1 MSEPSSIPAMGD
13 IDPETGRFSSTEA
26 PAAAGAGGAKPAA
39 ANKYAVVQPA
49 PEAKEKG
56 GDSAEA
62 DPEAGPGASAKE
74 VLQRAAP
81 AIVSIAKTGKT
92 AEEIF
97 NMIDDDG
104 GGSLDHDEIKEWFEG
119 LGVEFTDGEFKTL
132 MEACELGDVEELD
145 HENYAKLFKSIV
157 RVTMSDDQLEHFLEM
172 FAPAPPPP
180 TCCGIDCARLSLKL
194 AYLLDN
200 WIAQRENQF
209 KLVVYLFVIAMFV
222 FVGPYHAV
230 NDEYFSPRFWNDDL
244 QFVKME
250 WYDSLFEVYAFLMDP
265 GGGLEVESPEQRF
278 VAACI
283 SWFGVVIFSVLVGFV
298 IDAVMEKMD
307 DLKKGRSTVIEDEH
321 TLILGWT
328 DKAGGLCIEVAN
340 ANESEGGG
348 VIVVLDTQEKEEL
361 EGIFENQ
368 VKPEDMAPDGNETRV
383 VFRSGTPLRATDLM
397 RVSAL
402 KARSIVILSDY
413 GQEPDLADAD
423 ILRVLLTLQTLP
435 GELAGHVVCEVR
447 DVDNEPLV
455 SLVGGDC
462 CETVVSHDIIGRLM
476 LMAARQPG
484 IARVYNSILGFDD
497 DEFYT
502 EDWSEHEKTITGKTW
517 GDVIMSFPMAIP
529 LGFAKEDGTVELNP
543 RKDQIFEAG
552 DELIVIAEDDDTYEP
567 EDTVDPEVTIIEE
580 PIPEMG
586 DPENILFCGWR
597 RDVRDM
603 MLLLDTMVAPG
614 SELHMF
620 NEKPNGEGERT
631 AILLEDGFD
640 VNELN
645 NMTIKHHAGNSAV
658 KRHLEPIPLH
668 TYSTVMI
675 LADQSR
681 ENDMMHSDSHSLS
694 SLLLIRD
701 KQERKEIEMKMRAER
716 SGKTYEPVECA
727 VVCEILDARTQ
738 ETISKNEKVSLSS
751 DFVQSNQMVSQI
763 LAMVSE
769 DRNVKTI
776 LGELLG
782 SQGASIV
789 VKPLCGFLCEED
801 EELSFWQLQKRA
813 IAMDKTLL
821 GYQGRT
827 AIEATVIN
835 PKNKDEVKT
844 WNGLG
849 KFCYCCCFC
858 FFRVSQVGFFWFPF
872 LTPLLFIFLDDLFFF
887 TLQTLCS
894 WRVTQRPRRPRR
906 NKCSPSYRG
915 EHPLSTRK
923 IWPGSN

>member
-1 MSEPSSIPAMGD
+1 MSDAPANKLPAFE
-13 IDPETGRFSSTEA
+13 IDVKTGRFSGHIPTVPQVQSSNKYVVQTSDNGVD
-26 PAAAGAGGAKPAA
+26 AAGSEIEPSEVIRSSQKEEIADDTAEMSNKEEDKEITDVELGDAA
-39 ANKYAVVQPA
+39 SSEQGQEEKG
-49 PEAKEKG
+49 KG
-56 GDSAEA
+56 GDGGE
-62 DPEAGPGASAKE
+62 EKGEEGEEGGKE
-74 VLQRAAP
+74 
-81 AIVSIAKTGKT
+81 GEDED
-92 AEEIF
+92 EE
-97 NMIDDDG
+97 G
-104 GGSLDHDEIKEWFEG
+104 G
-119 LGVEFTDGEFKTL
+119 
-132 MEACELGDVEELD
+132 
-145 HENYAKLFKSIV
+145 
-157 RVTMSDDQLEHFLEM
+157 
-172 FAPAPPPP
+172 
-180 TCCGIDCARLSLKL
+180 CCGFDWHRCKLKI
-194 AYLLDN
+194 AYKMDN
-200 WIAQRENQF
+200 WISQRENQF

-250 WYDSLFEVYAFLMDP
+250 WYDSLFETYAFLMDP

-278 VAACI
+278 VAAII
-283 SWFGVVIFSVLVGFV
+283 SWFGVVIFSILVGFV
-298 IDAVMEKMD
+298 IDAVMEKME
-307 DLKKGRSTVIEDEH
+307 DLKKGRSTVVEDEH

-328 DKAGGLCIEVAN
+328 DKAGGVCIEVAN

-348 VIVVLDTQEKEEL
+348 VIVVLDSQEKEEL
-361 EGIFENQ
+361 EATFENQ
-368 VKPEDMAPDGNETRV
+368 VDSDAMAPDGNLTRV
-383 VFRSGTPLRATDLM
+383 VFRSGTPLRSTDLM

-423 ILRVLLTLQTLP
+423 ILRVLLTLQVSFLFSNLNFFFFHPKTLHNVSLQFVFLAANLQTLP
-435 GELAGHVVCEVR
+435 GKLSGHVVCEVR

-455 SLVGGDC
+455 ALVGGDV

-502 EDWSEHEKTITGKTW
+502 EDWNDHEHSITGKTW
-517 GDVIMSFPMAIP
+517 GDIIMSFPMAIP
-529 LGFAKEDGTVELNP
+529 MGYAREDGSVELNP
-543 RKDQIFEAG
+543 RKDHVFVEG

-567 EDTVDPEVTIIEE
+567 NETCFPEVEIIPE
-580 PIPEMG
+580 PIPEIG
-586 DPENILFCGWR
+586 DPEKILFCGWR

-620 NEKPNGEGERT
+620 NEKPNEPGERT
-631 AILLEDGFD
+631 KILLEDGFD

-645 NMTIKHHAGNSAV
+645 NMKLVHWHGNSAV
-658 KRHLEPIPLH
+658 KRHLQPVPLDE
-668 TYSTVMI
+668 YSVAMI
-675 LADQSR
+675 LADQEK

-701 KQERKEIEMKMRAER
+701 IQERKNIERRLRAER
-716 SGKTYEPVECA
+716 AGQPFEQLDCA
-727 VVCEILDARTQ
+727 VVCEILDSRTQ

-769 DRNVKTI
+769 DRNVKSI

-782 SQGASIV
+782 ASGASIV
-789 VKPLCGFLCEED
+789 VKPVCGFLCEED

-813 IAMDKTLL
+813 IAWDKTLL

-827 AIEATVIN
+827 ALDETVIN
-835 PKNKDEVKT
+835 PKDKEVVKK
-844 WNGLG
+844 WNDLG
-849 KFCYCCCFC
+849 KFILWLH
-858 FFRVSQVGFFWFPF
+858 VF
-872 LTPLLFIFLDDLFFF
+872 LSFI
-887 TLQTLCS
+887 
-894 WRVTQRPRRPRR
+894 
-906 NKCSPSYRG
+906 SPKFD
-915 EHPLSTRK
+915 HKPVC
-923 IWPGSN
+923 